1 MVSRLKLLAAL
12 ALVACTA
19 MSCERVVYVSDGC
32 LWAEPIR
39 PTKAEVAAL
48 TAQTVRQILAHNE
61 KGAAV
66 CGWKP

>member
-1 MVSRLKLLAAL
+1 MGKGLIVAAAL
-12 ALVACTA
+12 ALTGCG
-19 MSCERVVYVSDGC
+19 ERIVYVSDGC

-48 TAQTVRQILAHNE
+48 TAETVRRILAHNE

>member
-1 MVSRLKLLAAL
+1 MCKGLILAAVL
-12 ALVACTA
+12 LLSACG
-19 MSCERVVYVSDGC
+19 ERVVYVSDGC

-48 TAQTVRQILAHNE
+48 TAETVRQILAHNE

>member
-1 MVSRLKLLAAL
+1 MTRVIIFAAAL
-12 ALVACTA
+12 ALSACG
-19 MSCERVVYVSDGC
+19 ERIVYVSDGC

-48 TAQTVRQILAHNE
+48 TAETVRHILAHNE

-66 CGWKP
+66 CGWEP